1 MKYLVTFCYDDRY
14 MNKQCCENIIIW
26 DFEIKSREYTEELID
41 RVKDFIANKNYLHPV
56 IVNIITLVG

>member
-26 DFEIKSREYTEELID
+26 DYEIKSREYTEELID